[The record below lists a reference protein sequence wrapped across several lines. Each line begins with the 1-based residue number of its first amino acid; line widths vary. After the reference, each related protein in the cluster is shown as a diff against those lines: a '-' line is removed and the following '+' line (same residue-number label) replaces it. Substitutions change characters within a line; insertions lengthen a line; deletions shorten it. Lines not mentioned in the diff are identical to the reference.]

1 MSLGGPVL
9 KQHVVEFIR
18 GTGVKTDGVTDAT
31 STNGPW
37 TWTVPLGVVDLVI
50 DGCGA
55 GQSGSAGA
63 YQASA
68 LSAGGGGG
76 GGAGV
81 ICRDYRAKVGP
92 GASLTITVGAGG
104 TGAATA
110 DGTYANGGN
119 TTVAGLLPNFLTS
132 GGTLEL
138 RGADLYIGPP
148 ASSTSAVATAG
159 GNGTAA
165 GADGAAGTQGDLNAV
180 YLPFQNAYGPSTG
193 GGGKASAAAGGN
205 GGFTPYSFGPIGGF
219 RPASTDWFTAATGT
233 TSGGVSMGA
242 GGRGAPSF
250 FSSTSPAGGN
260 GDAVGTS
267 AGSGDYGAGGGGGG
281 GSGTARRKGG
291 DGGNGY
297 IRIIYWSAD

>member
-1 MSLGGPVL
+1 MALGGSVL

-18 GTGVKTDGVTDAT
+18 GTGVKTDGVVNAT

-37 TWTVPLGVVDLVI
+37 TWTVPEGVVDLVV
-50 DGCGA
+50 DGCGG
-55 GQSGSAGA
+55 GQSGAAGGF
-63 YQASA
+63 QASA

-76 GGAGV
+76 GGAAV
-81 ICRDYRAKVGP
+81 ICRDYRAKVIP
-92 GASLTITVGAGG
+92 GSSLTITAGAGG
-104 TGAATA
+104 VGAATSN
-110 DGTYANGGN
+110 GTYANGGD
-119 TTVAGLLPNFLTS
+119 TTVAGLLPCFLTS
-132 GGTLEL
+132 AGTLEL
-138 RGADLYIGPP
+138 RGAAGYIDAPG
-148 ASSTSAVATAG
+148 SSTSTVATTG

-165 GADGAAGTQGDLNAV
+165 GADGAQGITGDLNAN
-180 YLPFQNAYGPSTG
+180 YFPFLNSYGPSSG

-205 GGFTPYSFGPIGGF
+205 GGYTPYSYNAIGAF
-219 RPASTDWFTAATGT
+219 APASANWFTVATGT

-250 FSSTSPAGGN
+250 FSGVSPAGGG

-267 AGSGDYGAGGGGGG
+267 AGSGDYGGGGGGGG

-297 IRIIYWSAD
+297 VRFTYWSAD